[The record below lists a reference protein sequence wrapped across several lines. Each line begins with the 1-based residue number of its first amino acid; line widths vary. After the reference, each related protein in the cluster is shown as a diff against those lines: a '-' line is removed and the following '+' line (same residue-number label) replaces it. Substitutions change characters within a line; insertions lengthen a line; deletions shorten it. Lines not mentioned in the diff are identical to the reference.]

1 MENSENRNIDENV
14 IENVRRDINNYIIGD
29 YNYEI
34 ELSGCQKF
42 IILILN
48 ILTGGFRTI
57 LVPFLNKQRK
67 QKNMIFAGILIGLL
81 QIFHFLHAFSVLT
94 GVKYVEDFYNYI
106 SDDKFMELFFDVN
119 NDEDIS
125 FQGEDEEKDNSS
137 ILKNIID

>member
-1 MENSENRNIDENV
+1 MEKSENKNIDENV

-81 QIFHFLHAFSVLT
+81 QIFHFLYAFSVLT
-94 GVKYVEDFYNYI
+94 GVKYVEF
-106 SDDKFMELFFDVN
+106 L
-119 NDEDIS
+119 
-125 FQGEDEEKDNSS
+125 
-137 ILKNIID
+137 